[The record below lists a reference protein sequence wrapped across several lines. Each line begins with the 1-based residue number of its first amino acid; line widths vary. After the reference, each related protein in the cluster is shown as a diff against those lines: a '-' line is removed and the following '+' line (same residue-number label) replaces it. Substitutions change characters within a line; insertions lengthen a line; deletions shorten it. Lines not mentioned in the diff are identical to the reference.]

1 MSATPPGPAGGE
13 SPEPAGFIERRRR
26 RSTDRSVVSVRTLV
40 VAGLLILSVVALVF
54 ILSGLVSILLVIL
67 VAIVFAEGIRPLVKY
82 LTGTRHWPEPLAIVS
97 VYVVLLGV
105 LAGFGALLVTP
116 IVSEA
121 TALAKNFPTYQRQF
135 LDFYKQLENQF
146 HFSANINQ
154 YVTGALG
161 TAQQV
166 LITIGAT
173 IVSIVI
179 NFVLVLV
186 VGFMWLVS
194 TDRLKAFV
202 VDLFPPQHQALASD
216 VIREVGVR
224 MGGFLRATALN
235 GLAVGAATGLASWI
249 LGLPSPVLLG
259 VFSGLIAL
267 IPVVGAI
274 GGVIP
279 PTLIAFTISP
289 VYPIVVLVVM
299 LVIQLIDANTVV
311 PVVMNRVVALPALAV
326 VLALVVGGALAGVI
340 GALLAVPVAAA
351 IQVLVLRVLV
361 PAIHHAQGRPNPIWN
376 DHPEPAPAKGPGRRA
391 AALRWVPR
399 LKRP

>member
-1 MSATPPGPAGGE
+1 MSATPAGTSAGD
-13 SPEPAGFIERRRR
+13 SSEPTGFTERRRR
-26 RSTDRSVVSVRTLV
+26 RSTDRSVISVRTLV
-40 VAGLLILSVVALVF
+40 AAALLVLSVVALVF
-54 ILSGLVSILLVIL
+54 ILSGLLSILLVIL
-67 VAIVFAEGIRPLVKY
+67 VAIVFAEGVRPLVKY
-82 LTGTRHWPEPLAIVS
+82 LTGTRHWPEPLAIVA
-97 VYVVLLGV
+97 VYIVLLGA

-121 TALAKNFPTYQRQF
+121 QSLAKSFPTYQRDF

-146 HFSANINQ
+146 HFNANINS

-173 IVSIVI
+173 IVALVI

-202 VDLFPPQHQALASD
+202 VDLFPPHHQALASD
-216 VIREVGVR
+216 VIREVGFR

-235 GLAVGAATGLASWI
+235 GLAVGVVTGLACWI
-249 LGLPSPVLLG
+249 LGLPSPILLG

-289 VYPIVVLVVM
+289 VYPVLVLVVM

-351 IQVLVLRVLV
+351 IQVVVLRVLV
-361 PAIHHAQGRPNPIWN
+361 PAIHHAQGRPNPIW
-376 DHPEPAPAKGPGRRA
+376 DDYHDPEPANGPGRRA
-391 AALRWVPR
+391 AALSWVPR
-399 LKRP
+399 LRRP